1 MLDTGIPKQDSTLDM
16 EMLPNEGM
24 EEPTEDIPPMNDI
37 GGEIQDTDM
46 PSEGDGMQ
54 DIQTNNDEG
63 IDIYNSLPVEKKSAA
78 IKYMKS
84 MQDDSSSDSNDDKN
98 KQQANMPMESK
109 RSIEDLVT
117 EITNGIIND
126 FDMNDREGVKGTKRD
141 ERKITNKDVK
151 RRIKMNPFVSRR

>member
-1 MLDTGIPKQDSTLDM
+1 
-16 EMLPNEGM
+16 
-24 EEPTEDIPPMNDI
+24 
-37 GGEIQDTDM
+37 
-46 PSEGDGMQ
+46 
-54 DIQTNNDEG
+54 
-63 IDIYNSLPVEKKSAA
+63 
-78 IKYMKS
+78 
-84 MQDDSSSDSNDDKN
+84 MQDDSSSDSNDAKN

-109 RSIEDLVT
+109 RNIEDLVT

>member
-1 MLDTGIPKQDSTLDM
+1 
-16 EMLPNEGM
+16 
-24 EEPTEDIPPMNDI
+24 
-37 GGEIQDTDM
+37 
-46 PSEGDGMQ
+46 
-54 DIQTNNDEG
+54 
-63 IDIYNSLPVEKKSAA
+63 
-78 IKYMKS
+78 
-84 MQDDSSSDSNDDKN
+84 
-98 KQQANMPMESK
+98 MPMESK